1 MAATTPLTKVI
12 VITETHF
19 EQDMLNHFR
28 ELGIK
33 GFTCMNCW
41 GQGHHQVYDEPFIG
55 HSQTRIEIITTD
67 AIADATVAVK
77 ADINATADAI
87 VDYCRLPR
95 FEAHAVTAYLE
106 TVRVREPDKFIS

>member
-1 MAATTPLTKVI
+1 MKTTIELTKVI

-19 EQDMLNHFR
+19 EQEMLNHFR

-55 HSQTRIEIITTD
+55 HSQTRIEIITTEE
-67 AIADATVAVK
+67 IADS
-77 ADINATADAI
+77 I
-87 VDYCRLPR
+87 VDYCRQPR
-95 FEAHAVTAYLE
+95 FETHAVTAYLE
-106 TVRVREPDKFIS
+106 TVRVREPAKFIA

>member
-1 MAATTPLTKVI
+1 MSTTTELTKVI

-19 EQDMLNHFR
+19 EQEMLNHFR

-67 AIADATVAVK
+67 AIANK
-77 ADINATADAI
+77 I
-87 VDYCRLPR
+87 VDYCRQPR
-95 FEAHAVTAYLE
+95 FETHAVTAYFE
-106 TVRVREPDKFIS
+106 IVRVRDADRFIA

>member
-1 MAATTPLTKVI
+1 MAPTTELTKVI

-19 EQDMLNHFR
+19 ESEMLNHFR

-55 HSQTRIEIITTD
+55 HSQTRIEIITTES
-67 AIADATVAVK
+67 IA
-77 ADINATADAI
+77 NAI
-87 VDYCRLPR
+87 VDYCRQPR
-95 FEAHAVTAYLE
+95 YESHAVAAYLE
-106 TVRVREPDKFIS
+106 TVRVRDAARFIA

>member
-1 MAATTPLTKVI
+1 MTITTELTKVI

-19 EQDMLNHFR
+19 ESEMLNHFR

-55 HSQTRIEIITTD
+55 HSQTRIEIITTE
-67 AIADATVAVK
+67 AI
-77 ADINATADAI
+77 ADAI
-87 VDYCRLPR
+87 VDYCRQPR
-95 FEAHAVTAYLE
+95 YEAHAVTAYLE
-106 TVRVREPDKFIS
+106 VVRVRDASKFIA

>member
-1 MAATTPLTKVI
+1 MATTTELTKVI

-19 EQDMLNHFR
+19 EQELLNAFR

-55 HSQTRIEIITTD
+55 HSQTRIEIITTEE
-67 AIADATVAVK
+67 IAES
-77 ADINATADAI
+77 I
-87 VDYCRLPR
+87 VDYCRQPR
-95 FEAHAVTAYLE
+95 FESHAISAYLE
-106 TVRVREPDKFIS
+106 SVRVRDPNKFIA

>member
-1 MAATTPLTKVI
+1 MATTTELTKVI

-19 EQDMLNHFR
+19 EQDLLNAFR

-55 HSQTRIEIITTD
+55 HSQTRIEIITTEE
-67 AIADATVAVK
+67 IAES
-77 ADINATADAI
+77 I
-87 VDYCRLPR
+87 VDYCRQPR
-95 FEAHAVTAYLE
+95 FESHAISAYLE
-106 TVRVREPDKFIS
+106 SVRVRDPNKFIA

>member
-67 AIADATVAVK
+67 AIADA
-77 ADINATADAI
+77 I

>member
-1 MAATTPLTKVI
+1 MATTTELTKVI

-19 EQDMLNHFR
+19 EQDLLNAFR

-55 HSQTRIEIITTD
+55 HSQTRIEIITTE
-67 AIADATVAVK
+67 AIAES
-77 ADINATADAI
+77 I
-87 VDYCRLPR
+87 VDYCRQPR
-95 FEAHAVTAYLE
+95 FESHAISAYLE
-106 TVRVREPDKFIS
+106 SVRVRDPNKFIA